1 MYFKKLELVGFK
13 SFFDKTTLNFEPG
26 ITAIVGPNGCG
37 KCLSAFS
44 KVCLSDGSRVKI
56 KDLVDLAIKNASK
69 IEKIE
74 DGLVAYCD
82 LSQISVLSLNPQ
94 NLKIEP
100 KPIYAFI
107 KRRAPKYLLEI
118 KTKSGKTV
126 VTTHYHPFFSI
137 KDGQIVD
144 LKA

>member
-37 KCLSAFS
+37 KCLSAS
-44 KVCLSDGSRVKI
+44 SLVCLSDGSRVKI

-82 LSQISVLSLNPQ
+82 LSQIS
-94 NLKIEP
+94 
-100 KPIYAFI
+100 
-107 KRRAPKYLLEI
+107 
-118 KTKSGKTV
+118 
-126 VTTHYHPFFSI
+126 
-137 KDGQIVD
+137 
-144 LKA
+144 